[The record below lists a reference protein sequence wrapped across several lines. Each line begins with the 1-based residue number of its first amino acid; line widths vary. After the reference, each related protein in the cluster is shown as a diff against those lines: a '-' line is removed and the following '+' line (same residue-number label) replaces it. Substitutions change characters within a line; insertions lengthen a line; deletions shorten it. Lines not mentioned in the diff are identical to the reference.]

1 MLSNNIKT
9 LRMKMGLT
17 ENELADMLTATTQDV
32 LKWENGEQEP
42 SIDTI
47 RKMASIFKVTISEI
61 IGEEFHVPEGISKSE
76 NVATEQP
83 KTVLTICENCKRP
96 IYKSEEIVTSTRY
109 VENTPTTC
117 YICSDCDKLN
127 KEKQQQKVEKNSK
140 SHRNKS
146 FVWGTI
152 ISIIVLVIGIL
163 AGVSGETGGETI
175 ALIALLPI
183 FTFTFVSCI
192 FLNNNFVGEIFLEIA
207 SWGFVK
213 FPGIIFSFS
222 LDGFLWLIGIKILFG
237 IMGFILG
244 GLTVLLALI
253 ICMPLSAI
261 AYPFA
266 IVKSYKNPKLTEKDL
281 C

>member
-9 LRMKMGLT
+9 LRMKIGLT
-17 ENELADMLTATTQDV
+17 ENELADMLTVTPQDV

-61 IGEEFHVPEGISKSE
+61 IDEESHEPKGISKSE
-76 NVATEQP
+76 NVAIDEP

-117 YICSDCDKLN
+117 YICSDCDKLK
-127 KEKQQQKVEKNSK
+127 KEKQQQDVEKNSK

-152 ISIIVLVIGIL
+152 ISIIVLAIGVL
-163 AGVSGETGGETI
+163 TGVSGETSGETI

-183 FTFTFVSCI
+183 FTFTFVSCL
-192 FLNNNFVGEIFLEIA
+192 FLNNNLVGEIFLEIA

-213 FPGIIFSFS
+213 FPGLIFEFS

-237 IMGFILG
+237 IMFFILG
-244 GLTVLLALI
+244 GLTVLLALF

-266 IVKSYKNPKLTEKDL
+266 IVKSYKNPELTEKDL

>member
-17 ENELADMLTATTQDV
+17 ENELADMLTVTPQDV

-47 RKMASIFKVTISEI
+47 RKMASIFKVTISEMI
-61 IGEEFHVPEGISKSE
+61 DEESHEPKGISKSE
-76 NVATEQP
+76 NVATEQL

-117 YICSDCDKLN
+117 YVCSDCDKLN
-127 KEKQQQKVEKNSK
+127 KEKQQQEVEKNSK

-163 AGVSGETGGETI
+163 TGVSGETSGETI

-183 FTFTFVSCI
+183 FTFTFVTCI
-192 FLNNNFVGEIFLEIA
+192 FLNNNLVGEIFLEIA

-213 FPGIIFSFS
+213 FPGLIFEFS

-237 IMGFILG
+237 IMFFILG
-244 GLTVLLALI
+244 GLTVLLALF

-266 IVKSYKNPKLTEKDL
+266 IVKSYKNPELTEKDL

>member
-17 ENELADMLTATTQDV
+17 ENELADMLTVTPQDV

-61 IGEEFHVPEGISKSE
+61 IDEESHEPKGISKSE
-76 NVATEQP
+76 NVAIDEP

-117 YICSDCDKLN
+117 YICSDCDKLK
-127 KEKQQQKVEKNSK
+127 KEKQQQDVEKNSK

-152 ISIIVLVIGIL
+152 ISIIVLAIGVL
-163 AGVSGETGGETI
+163 TGVSGETSGETI

-183 FTFTFVSCI
+183 FTFTFVSCL
-192 FLNNNFVGEIFLEIA
+192 FLNNNLVGEIFLEIA

-213 FPGIIFSFS
+213 FPGLIFEFS

-237 IMGFILG
+237 IMFFILG
-244 GLTVLLALI
+244 GLTVLLALF

-266 IVKSYKNPKLTEKDL
+266 IVKSYKNPELTEKDL

>member
-17 ENELADMLTATTQDV
+17 ENELADMLTATPQDV

-76 NVATEQP
+76 NVAAERP

-163 AGVSGETGGETI
+163 TGVSGETSGETI